1 MSNENLEDMLSA
13 TDKGAEKATGA
24 LARLF
29 RELLK
34 DIGMTPMA
42 WSSKMERF
50 LDDPRNRIPRN
61 GKDRSSAR
69 GNMNKELCRPTM
81 TWKVFRKG
89 LQFLGA
95 VHVRFEIHATWPNR
109 TKTVTGIN
117 IQLAPSNHARDKTV
131 VKDSEDEE

>member
-1 MSNENLEDMLSA
+1 MSSENLDDMLSS

-24 LARLF
+24 LSRLF
-29 RELLK
+29 REILK
-34 DIGMTPMA
+34 DINIQPMA
-42 WSSKMERF
+42 WSSLMERF

-95 VHVRFEIHATWPNR
+95 TSVRFEVHATWPNR
-109 TKTVTGIN
+109 SKTVTGIN
-117 IQLAPSNHARDKTV
+117 IQLAPSSHARDKTV
-131 VKDSEDEE
+131 STLEDEE